1 VPHLPLT
8 RSVCALGPF
17 LCVLLAGARANAF
30 ERQWH
35 LGVGAGGASPGKNYA
50 FGPAVGVHAAYG
62 LSDVFDARLEVL
74 LSQHPSRTEGFA
86 PDRFYGAKLGIAYK
100 LDVIQWIPYF
110 GVSAGFLGV
119 DAPALSARR
128 AAGVVDPEGE
138 FRPAQA
144 TLGLLGGLDYA
155 IGRNLGV
162 GIIGTI
168 DYALGP
174 PATMTAG
181 LLHVEYR
188 FGW

>member
-1 VPHLPLT
+1 MPRFTLT
-8 RSVCALGPF
+8 RAAFALFGF
-17 LCVLLAGARANAF
+17 FFVLLAGGPASAF

-35 LGVGAGGASPGKNYA
+35 LGVGGGGASPGKHYPL
-50 FGPAVGVHAAYG
+50 GPAIGVHAAYG

-86 PDRFYGAKLGIAYK
+86 PDRFYGAKLGVAYK

-119 DAPALSARR
+119 DAPAREARR
-128 AAGVVDPEGE
+128 AEGVEDHPGE

-144 TLGLLGGLDYA
+144 TLGLLVGLDYA
-155 IGRNLGV
+155 VGRNLGV
-162 GIIGTI
+162 GVIGTV